1 MDLELTPLRGLAE
14 LDKVITDSHAK
25 PVMLFKH
32 SYTCG
37 ISAEALDE
45 LRAHLDDKVAALPA
59 VRYAMV
65 TVQTHREVSN
75 AIATRL
81 GVRHETP
88 QAILVHEGRAI
99 WSASHFRGNATEL
112 QKALAEIATA

>member
-1 MDLELTPLRGLAE
+1 MDLELTPLRGVAE
-14 LDKVITDSHAK
+14 LEQVITDSHIN
-25 PVMLFKH
+25 PIMLFKH

-45 LRAHLDDKVAALPA
+45 LRAHLEDRSTALPG

-75 AIATRL
+75 AISTKL

-88 QAILVHEGRAI
+88 QAILVHEGKAI
-99 WSASHFRGNATEL
+99 WSASHFRVNATEL
-112 QKALAEIATA
+112 QKALAAVAAA